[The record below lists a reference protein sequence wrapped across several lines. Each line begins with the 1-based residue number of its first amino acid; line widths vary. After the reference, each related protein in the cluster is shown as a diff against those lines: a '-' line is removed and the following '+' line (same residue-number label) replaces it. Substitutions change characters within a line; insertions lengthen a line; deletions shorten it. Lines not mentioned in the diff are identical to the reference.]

1 VIDDGDLLV
10 EIHIPLEADPNI
22 PEDEEQFPWIE
33 DITQY
38 LLDLDEGDEA
48 AMYDDG
54 EEFGEVYVFSINAA
68 DENTLLSIANR
79 IANLPGV
86 PTGVF
91 AMVTSVEAES
101 FGEGRKVEIS

>member
-1 VIDDGDLLV
+1 MVDDGDLLV
-10 EIHIPLEADPNI
+10 EIHIPLERDPNI
-22 PEDEEQFPWIE
+22 PEDEDPFPWIE

-54 EEFGEVYVFSINAA
+54 EEFGDVYVFSINAA
-68 DENTLLSIANR
+68 DESTLLSIANR

-86 PTGVF
+86 PTGVY
-91 AMVTSVEAES
+91 AQVTSVEADS
-101 FGEGRKVEIS
+101 FGEGRRVDIS